1 MFDIPMKTSGAM
13 SSNDLLALNRTAGAG
28 MPTNNIGAATMQQ
41 PVAQPNFQNN
51 MNYNQPQQGGFNQGM
66 ASQPMQNT
74 APQQNFSQPAQN
86 TVPQQNFS
94 KPVQNTAPQQN
105 FSQPVQN
112 TQPSAPRQRP
122 KSTGVQLK
130 KGQKISLSQMN
141 PQLSQI
147 QVCLGWDILNQAC
160 DLDASAFM
168 LGADNKVVGDD
179 WFVFYGQPT
188 SPDGSITHSGDSDG
202 SGVGDDEI
210 ITIDL
215 KKISPNVQKIAFV
228 VTINEALEKRLNFSM
243 VQNAYVR
250 VVDKST
256 NKELVRFMLTEYF
269 ATVTSMVVGELYNK
283 GGQWRFNPVG
293 NGFAEDLA
301 GLCGVYGVN
310 VAD

>member
-1 MFDIPMKTSGAM
+1 MFDIPMNTKGAM
-13 SSNDLLALNRTAGAG
+13 SSDALLGLNHTAGAG
-28 MPTNNIGAATMQQ
+28 MPENHIGVPQQSFAANPMPQNGFNAQGIQSNMNFGQ
-41 PVAQPNFQNN
+41 PV
-51 MNYNQPQQGGFNQGM
+51 QGGFNSGI
-66 ASQPMQNT
+66 ASQPMQSNVP
-74 APQQNFSQPAQN
+74 AMNSQPAQN
-86 TVPQQNFS
+86 FQQPMQN
-94 KPVQNTAPQQN
+94 VQPA
-105 FSQPVQN
+105 SPVQN
-112 TQPSAPRQRP
+112 TQPPVPRQRP
-122 KSTGVQLK
+122 QGGGVHLK
-130 KGQKISLSQMN
+130 KGQKVSLSQMN
-141 PQLSQI
+141 PELSEI

-188 SPDGSITHSGDSDG
+188 SPDGSISHSGDSTDG

-210 ITIDL
+210 INVDL
-215 KKISPNVQKIAFV
+215 RKLSSNVQKVAFV
-228 VTINEALEKRLNFSM
+228 VTINEALEKHLNFSM
-243 VQNAYVR
+243 VSNAYVR

-256 NKELVRFMLTEYF
+256 GKELVKFMLSDYF
-269 ATVTSMVVGELYNK
+269 ANVTSMVVGEIYNK